1 MTYMLL
7 PVITHSAGFMRR
19 APRLFSFF
27 LPPYNSMAGG
37 PPSPNSWGRASSFDW
52 RKVES
57 DRLSICCPRGGGP
70 PGARRYPLISK
81 SC

>member
-19 APRLFSFF
+19 APRLFSTALQFPLNRLFPPLLTVGAEF
-27 LPPYNSMAGG
+27 L
-37 PPSPNSWGRASSFDW
+37 RLASLL
-52 RKVES
+52 E
-57 DRLSICCPRGGGP
+57 RLKATDYRSAAPGP